1 MDEQVQ
7 AVINA
12 IPYGKDKAISREALA
27 AKLGVTD
34 RKARAY
40 IEQARRAGY
49 FIINDQDGS
58 GYYRS
63 ADIADLERQY
73 KRDRSQALALFAR
86 NKELRKTLKFY
97 GRKV

>member
-1 MDEQVQ
+1 MDEQVR

-27 AKLGVTD
+27 SKLGVTD
-34 RKARAY
+34 RKAREH
-40 IEQARRAGY
+40 IEQARREGY
-49 FIINDQDGS
+49 FIINDQDGG

-73 KRDRSQALALFAR
+73 RQDKTRALSILAR
-86 NKELRKTLKFY
+86 CKDM
-97 GRKV
+97 RKVLKYYGKRV

>member
-27 AKLGVTD
+27 TKLGVTD

-40 IEQARRAGY
+40 IEQARRDGY

-73 KRDRSQALALFAR
+73 WQDKTRALTLLKRS
-86 NKELRKTLKFY
+86 KELRKTLKFY